1 MRHQSS
7 PAATSQAAVAAGG
20 SDDPGL
26 KPSDI
31 LLAEFNYAAATANRA
46 KADRASIFTLFL
58 AATGASVTA
67 IGALGNGWTVKAVQ
81 PMAIV
86 EVMVLF
92 LAAVL
97 CFAFFVK
104 IYYLGQ
110 ECHESLIAM
119 NVVKEYYLKRLPDDD
134 PPLADAFRWRL
145 ATIPCGERVT
155 GGSSLISYTIAILGS
170 LALAGGVGVL
180 RQVWGVGHHLV
191 TGYLSEPAPW
201 GGSVPLFW
209 EGLAFAVMLL
219 IYVWCY
225 EIVFSPRA
233 DHLRLA
239 AVAERLELPEPPL
252 ERHGLDA
259 AQAAVRRMVSQRF
272 ARTRPSPR
280 ARPHVRQGDVARPAR
295 SRGR

>member
-7 PAATSQAAVAAGG
+7 PAATSQAEVAAGPG
-20 SDDPGL
+20 DPGL
-26 KPSDI
+26 KPSEI
-31 LLAEFNYAAATANRA
+31 MLAEFNYAAATANRA
-46 KADRASIFTLFL
+46 KADRASLFTLFL

-67 IGALGNGWTVKAVQ
+67 IGALGSGWTVKAVQ

-86 EVMVLF
+86 EVTVLF

-110 ECHESLIAM
+110 ECHECLIAM
-119 NVVKEYYLKRLPDDD
+119 NVVKEYYLKRLPDED

-145 ATIPCGERVT
+145 ATIPCGERLT

-170 LALAGGVGVL
+170 LAMAGGVGVL

-191 TGYLSEPAPW
+191 TGYLSERAPW

-209 EGLAFAVMLL
+209 EGLAFALMLL
-219 IYVWCY
+219 IYMWSY
-225 EIVFSPRA
+225 EIIFSPRA

-239 AVAERLELPEPPL
+239 SVAERLGLPEPPL

-259 AQAAVRRMVSQRF
+259 MQAAVRRKVSQHF
-272 ARTRPSPR
+272 AR
-280 ARPHVRQGDVARPAR
+280 RQFSLTPRPAR
-295 SRGR
+295 SRER